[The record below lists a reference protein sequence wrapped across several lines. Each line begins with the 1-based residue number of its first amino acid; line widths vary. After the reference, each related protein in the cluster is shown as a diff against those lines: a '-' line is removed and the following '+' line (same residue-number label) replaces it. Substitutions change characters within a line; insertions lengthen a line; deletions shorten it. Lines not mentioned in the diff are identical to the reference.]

1 MRMAEVRERTVEPP
15 VRADGA
21 GRGDRIVAIDQFR
34 GLSIVLMVIA
44 NYLSGVSGIPNW
56 LKHAPDLGLTPP
68 DVVAPL
74 FLFAIGLTYRLSAER
89 RRARTGHRETTAHLF
104 RRYLAI
110 LGVGAIITGVQDYT
124 GVFGGVGWGVLQA
137 IGMAGLL
144 ALPTVYWPPA
154 VKCGAG
160 LGILTAYQY
169 LLDRYW
175 VSRVLQLS
183 HGGLPGSLAWGAM
196 LILAMGLADLYHERR
211 SGLRLLGGV
220 LVCAALGVGL
230 SFLSPVSKNRVS
242 AAYVLVSVAIS
253 GAVYLAFHWALARRR
268 LSLLVAWGQNPLL
281 LYVLHM
287 VLLGAFVL
295 PPRLGWYAM
304 AGWPLIAVQLS
315 LLMGALSAVA
325 WYLYRKGWTLAL

>member
-1 MRMAEVRERTVEPP
+1 MAQVRAKPIEPP
-15 VRADGA
+15 ARARRRR
-21 GRGDRIVAIDQFR
+21 GRVVAIDQFR
-34 GLSIVLMVIA
+34 GLSIMLMVIA

-56 LKHAPDLGLTPP
+56 LKHEPDLGLTPP
-68 DVVAPL
+68 DIVAPL
-74 FLFAIGLTYRLSAER
+74 FVFAIGLTYGLSAER
-89 RRARTGHRETTAHLF
+89 RIARTGRRETVAHLV

-110 LGVGAIITGVQDYT
+110 LGIGAIITGVQDYS
-124 GVFGGVGWGVLQA
+124 GLFGGAGWGVLQA

-144 ALPTVYWPPA
+144 ALPTVFWPPA
-154 VKCGAG
+154 VKLGAG
-160 LGILTAYQY
+160 LSILTAYQY

-196 LILAMGLADLYHERR
+196 LVLSMGLADLYHEGR
-211 SGLRLLGGV
+211 SGLRLLWGV
-220 LVCAALGVGL
+220 VACAALGLGL
-230 SFLSPVSKNRVS
+230 SLLSPISKNRVS
-242 AAYVLVSVAIS
+242 AAYVLVSVAIG
-253 GAVYLAFHWALARRR
+253 GALYLGFHWALVRRR
-268 LSLLVAWGQNPLL
+268 LALLVAWGQNPLL

-295 PPRLGWYAM
+295 PPNLGWYAM

-325 WYLYRKGWTLAL
+325 WYLYRKGRTLAL